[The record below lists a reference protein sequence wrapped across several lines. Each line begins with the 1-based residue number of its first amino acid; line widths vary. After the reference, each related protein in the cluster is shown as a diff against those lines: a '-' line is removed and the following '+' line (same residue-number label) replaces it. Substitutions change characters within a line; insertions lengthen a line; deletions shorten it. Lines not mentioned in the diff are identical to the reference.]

1 MKNIS
6 SAALSYDEMTVL
18 NNVGINVSLKDA
30 MNSVLTQVV
39 ITRDKTVKVLL
50 LDLNAK
56 LKQMTEEEWEDMQRS
71 MPFEIAY
78 MNEDHYDDPVDW
90 NDEDMAKFDIMTEQM
105 EKEGGVSLH
114 GGEQQKK
121 QKRL

>member
-105 EKEGGVSLH
+105 EKEGGVPVH

>member
-105 EKEGGVSLH
+105 EKEGGVPLH

>member
-1 MKNIS
+1 MKNIF
-6 SAALSYDEMTVL
+6 SAALSYDEMILL

-56 LKQMTEEEWEDMQRS
+56 LKQMTEEEWQDMQKF
-71 MPFEIAY
+71 MPFEIPY
-78 MNEDHYDDPVDW
+78 LNEDLYDDLMDQ
-90 NDEDMAKFDIMTEQM
+90 NDEEAARFDKMIEEM
-105 EKEGGVSLH
+105 EKEG
-114 GGEQQKK
+114 
-121 QKRL
+121 

>member
-105 EKEGGVSLH
+105 EKEGGVPLH

-121 QKRL
+121 

>member
-1 MKNIS
+1 MKNAVS
-6 SAALSYDEMTVL
+6 TSFSYDEMIVL

-50 LDLNAK
+50 LDLNTK
-56 LKQMTEEEWEDMQRS
+56 LRQMSEEEWEDMQKS

-78 MNEDHYDDPVDW
+78 MNEDHYDDPMDL
-90 NDEDMAKFDIMTEQM
+90 NDEDMAKFDKIIEDM
-105 EKEGGVSLH
+105 EKEGSSS
-114 GGEQQKK
+114 
-121 QKRL
+121 